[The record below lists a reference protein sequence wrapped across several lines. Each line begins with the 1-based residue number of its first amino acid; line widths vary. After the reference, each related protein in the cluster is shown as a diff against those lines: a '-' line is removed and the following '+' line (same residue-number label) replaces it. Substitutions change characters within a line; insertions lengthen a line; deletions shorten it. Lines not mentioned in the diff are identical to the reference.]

1 MGRFKGG
8 RVIEP
13 GWILYHSDD
22 SEASLTEAREYISDH
37 GLTAEDVRLI
47 RKDNAIMVVA
57 KRRIWDE

>member
-1 MGRFKGG
+1 MTA
-8 RVIEP
+8 VSE

-57 KRRIWDE
+57 KRRIWDD

>member
-1 MGRFKGG
+1 MGRFEGG

-22 SEASLTEAREYISDH
+22 SEASLTEAREYISTNR
-37 GLTAEDVRLI
+37 LTAEDCRLI
-47 RKDNAIMVVA
+47 RKDNAIMVIA